1 MTPCLRRCIELIVNA
16 GCTLRSGSLRI
27 LKSVLPLLSAEL
39 RSLFAIQQPFFLTVM
54 RVSLLLLKR
63 GLFLLAYLPD
73 FLELRNGSCQKTL
86 TKNYLTGSIDSNTIA
101 RPRTLLIYGLSMD
114 DLGLWIKHQN
124 AMLWALYRKH
134 GYPWKI
140 SINAQGLGQLVE
152 AQGYRCY
159 YSGVPLGQD
168 AVLCRVRSGP
178 ITSKSIVV
186 AHPDH
191 AQGEVIK

>member
-1 MTPCLRRCIELIVNA
+1 
-16 GCTLRSGSLRI
+16 
-27 LKSVLPLLSAEL
+27 
-39 RSLFAIQQPFFLTVM
+39 
-54 RVSLLLLKR
+54 
-63 GLFLLAYLPD
+63 
-73 FLELRNGSCQKTL
+73 
-86 TKNYLTGSIDSNTIA
+86 
-101 RPRTLLIYGLSMD
+101 MD

-124 AMLWALYRKH
+124 AVLWALYRKH

-152 AQGYRCY
+152 AQGHRCY